1 MKIRSKLAWT
11 FILLLVFGI
20 LLISSYSIVFI
31 RNFLLKEQ
39 RNELEKDAKWM
50 ALSIEQLHLNKPFRA
65 EMAQLANTAG
75 YNLAVYDER
84 GQLLSVYPDSIREEA
99 SFGLPSGI
107 LNQLDNLDSEDEAEV
122 IKRENPPKIYAY
134 TILESDRNEA
144 RFLELSIHQSSIDEP
159 VRQVRYI
166 IYSGIG
172 VSIILIVIV
181 SVLLGRYI
189 SRPITQLK
197 DAAQEIA
204 AGDTKRKIDVK
215 RTDEF
220 GTLAHSLNE
229 MASKLRAENEKLMR
243 INERQRQF
251 FGDITH
257 EVRNP
262 LHTIMGSLEMLQLNN
277 LKTDK
282 RKKYIRTA
290 MGQAERLNRLF
301 KDLMTLQRYDSD
313 QYFIEESS
321 FNMANIAQ
329 DMEDWYTE
337 AAEEKGLK
345 LYVDKEPCRVIGDP
359 DKIEQVVENLVSN
372 AIKYTNEG
380 KVWLRYQ
387 KRGNEVVISVRDT
400 GIGISDEHLDRLFD
414 RFYRTDK
421 ARSRDKG
428 GTGLGL
434 SVVKSILNAHN
445 TDIDIKSVPG
455 EGTTFTFRLP
465 AA

>member
-1 MKIRSKLAWT
+1 MRIRSKLAWT

-31 RNFLLKEQ
+31 RNYLLKSQ
-39 RNELEKDAKWM
+39 QQELERDVKWM
-50 ALSIEQLHLNKPFRA
+50 ALTIEQLHGDKPFSA
-65 EMAQLANTAG
+65 ELAEFANTSG
-75 YNLAVYDER
+75 YHLAVYDDE
-84 GQLLSVYPDSIREEA
+84 GELLSVYPDSIREEA
-99 SFGLPSGI
+99 EEGMPPDVHQYLMNPANEF
-107 LNQLDNLDSEDEAEV
+107 EV
-122 IKRENPPKIYAY
+122 VRNEESPKIYAY
-134 TILESDRNEA
+134 STVRSGYNRA
-144 RFLELSIHQSSIDEP
+144 RYLELSISQASIDEP

-166 IYSGIG
+166 IYSGMA
-172 VSIILIVIV
+172 VSIGLIVVV

-197 DAAQEIA
+197 DAALQIA
-204 AGDTKRKIDVK
+204 SGDTKKKINVK

-220 GTLAHSLNE
+220 GTLAQSLNE
-229 MASKLRAENEKLMR
+229 MADKLRAENEKLMQ
-243 INERQRQF
+243 INQRQRQF

-262 LHTIMGSLEMLQLNN
+262 LHTIMGSLEMLQLDN
-277 LKTDK
+277 LKPDK
-282 RKKYIRTA
+282 KKKYIRTA

-313 QYFIEESS
+313 QYFIEKHS
-321 FNMANIAQ
+321 FDMADIAS
-329 DMEDWYTE
+329 DMEDWYKE
-337 AAEEKGLK
+337 AAEEKGLS
-345 LYVDKEPCRVIGDP
+345 LYVDKEYCKAIGDP

-380 KVWLRYQ
+380 KVWLRY
-387 KRGNEVVISVRDT
+387 KKTGNEVVVSVRDT

-434 SVVKSILNAHN
+434 SVVKSILNAHG

>member
-39 RNELEKDAKWM
+39 RSELERDARWM
-50 ALSIEQLHLNKPFRA
+50 ALSIEQLHLTKPFRA

-75 YNLAVYDER
+75 YNLAVYDSR
-84 GQLLSVYPDSIREEA
+84 GQLLSVYPDSIRDEA
-99 SFGLPSGI
+99 SLGMPAGMY
-107 LNQLDNLDSEDEAEV
+107 NQLDDLDSDDEV
-122 IKRENPPKIYAY
+122 IKRENDSKIYAY
-134 TILESDRNEA
+134 TILESDLNEA
-144 RFLELSIHQSSIDEP
+144 RFLELSIHQSSIDQP

-197 DAAQEIA
+197 DAAQQIA
-204 AGDTKRKIDVK
+204 GGDTKRKIDVK

-262 LHTIMGSLEMLQLNN
+262 LHTIMGSLEMLQLDN
-277 LKTDK
+277 LKPEK
-282 RKKYIRTA
+282 RTKYIRTA

-321 FNMANIAQ
+321 FDMADIAN
-329 DMEDWYTE
+329 DMEDWYKE

-345 LYVDKEPCRVIGDP
+345 LYVDKRSCRAVGDP

-380 KVWLRYQ
+380 KVWLRYN
-387 KRGNEVVISVRDT
+387 KSGNEVVVSVRDT

-445 TDIDIKSVPG
+445 SEIDIKSVPG